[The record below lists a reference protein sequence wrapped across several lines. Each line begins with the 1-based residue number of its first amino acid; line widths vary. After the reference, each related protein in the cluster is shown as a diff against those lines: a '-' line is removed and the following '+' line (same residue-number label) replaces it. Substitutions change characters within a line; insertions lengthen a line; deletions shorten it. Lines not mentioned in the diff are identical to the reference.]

1 MIPNDKYLT
10 YDLTNGP
17 SGKRVN
23 DFYALE
29 INAKVALENGKL
41 VDQSTAI
48 EGSIQR
54 SLVFCQYHKIA
65 LLPSTSNIGIF
76 ALFLG

>member
-1 MIPNDKYLT
+1 MIHNDKYPT

-23 DFYALE
+23 DFYAPE
-29 INAKVALENGKL
+29 INVKVALENGKL

-54 SLVFCQYHKIA
+54 SLVFCQSHKIA
-65 LLPSTSNIGIF
+65 LLSSTSNTRIF